1 MAAGRVNSGV
11 LRFGVYQFEP
21 GSRELRK
28 HGVRVRLEGQ
38 PIAVLAIL
46 LERPGELITRE
57 ELEKKLW
64 PADTFVD
71 FEHSLNAAV
80 RRLRVAL
87 NDSAGTPRYI
97 ETLARRGY
105 RFIAPVSADA
115 APESIAAVEGPA
127 SRRPRRAM
135 VPLLAA
141 IGLAGALAA
150 WGWRE
155 VQRTDPGRDAPAAV
169 RSIAVLPLE
178 NLTGDPSQ
186 EYFADGMTEALTTDL
201 AQIGALRV
209 ISRTSAMRYKQ
220 SRLPLP
226 QIARELGVD
235 GVVEGSV
242 VRSGNRVRISSQL
255 ILAATDRHLWAR
267 SYERD
272 LSDIVAL
279 QGEVAQAIA
288 TQVRAAITPRQRS
301 RLEAAKPVNREA
313 YDLYLRGLYHW
324 NQYSPA
330 GTLDAVTYFRQALQ
344 KDPGLAVAYAG
355 LAIAYEW
362 GSLSAGP
369 APREAFP
376 LAKAA
381 ALKALQ
387 LDPLLPDA
395 HTALAIEESDYELD
409 RAAAEKEFLR
419 AIELNPNSAL
429 ARRSYASSYLKCM
442 GRYQEALAEA
452 QKAVELD
459 PFSLPM
465 NDFLA
470 MMYMF
475 AGDNNRSVDQFR
487 RVVQLNPNHGR
498 THLLFAVLLARMG
511 RYREAVE
518 EYQKGEILSGTRPEQ
533 AAEHA
538 SALRRAAGTGRPSDF
553 WRGYL
558 KLALEG
564 NKRPDQ
570 LWFGPFHI
578 AVIYAQLE
586 NKDRAFEWL
595 EKAYR
600 EREGI
605 QLSALNCDPAFKS
618 FHGDPRFTDLM
629 RRLNLR
635 E

>member
-1 MAAGRVNSGV
+1 MV
-11 LRFGVYQFEP
+11 RFGVYEFEP
-21 GSRELRK
+21 VIGELRK

-46 LERPGELITRE
+46 LERPGELIARE
-57 ELEKKLW
+57 ELEKRLW

-71 FEHSLNAAV
+71 FEHSVNAAV

-87 NDSAGTPRYI
+87 NDSAGKPRYV
-97 ETLARRGY
+97 ETIARHGY
-105 RFIAPVSADA
+105 RFIAPVSTAG
-115 APESIAAVEGPA
+115 APEEVAAVAEPAACRTRGSLIAALSA
-127 SRRPRRAM
+127 IA
-135 VPLLAA
+135 LAVVM
-141 IGLAGALAA
+141 AA
-150 WGWRE
+150 WGWRDFGH
-155 VQRTDPGRDAPAAV
+155 RIAGAAPAASI

-186 EYFADGMTEALTTDL
+186 EYFADGMTEALITDL

-209 ISRTSAMRYKQ
+209 ISRTSAMHYKKTQ
-220 SRLPLP
+220 LSLP

-235 GVVEGSV
+235 GIVEGSV
-242 VRSGNRVRISSQL
+242 VRSGSRVRISSQL
-255 ILAATDRHLWAR
+255 ILASNDQHLWAR
-267 SYERD
+267 SYEKD
-272 LSDIVAL
+272 LSDIVGL

-288 TQVRAAITPRQRS
+288 TQVRAVIGKEQQA
-301 RLEAAKPVNREA
+301 RLDSGQPVNREA

-330 GTLDAVTYFRQALQ
+330 GTANAIAHFRQAIQ
-344 KDPGLAVAYAG
+344 KDPGLAVAYAA
-355 LAIAYEW
+355 LAVAYDW
-362 GSLSAGP
+362 GTISAGS
-369 APREAFP
+369 APKDAFP

-395 HTALAIEESDYELD
+395 HTALAMEESDYELN

-429 ARRSYASSYLKCM
+429 ARRCYASSYLKSM

-452 QKAVELD
+452 RKAVELD

-475 AGDNNRSVDQFR
+475 AGDNDHSVDQFR
-487 RVVQLNPNHGR
+487 RVVQLDPNHGR
-498 THLLFAVLLARMG
+498 TRLLFATLLARLG
-511 RYREAVE
+511 RYPESIE
-518 EYQKGEILSGTRPEQ
+518 EFQKGEILSGTPPEQ

-538 SALRRAAGTGRPSDF
+538 AALRKAARNGRPGDY

-558 KLALEG
+558 QLSLESLG
-564 NKRPDQ
+564 RPDHA
-570 LWFGPFHI
+570 WFG
-578 AVIYAQLE
+578 ATVVAEAYAQLG
-586 NKDRAFEWL
+586 NKDKAFEWL
-595 EKAYR
+595 EKAYQD
-600 EREGI
+600 REGI
-605 QLSALNCDPAFKS
+605 PLSALNCDPGFKAL
-618 FHGDPRFTDLM
+618 HGDPRFADLL
-629 RRLNLR
+629 RRLHLR